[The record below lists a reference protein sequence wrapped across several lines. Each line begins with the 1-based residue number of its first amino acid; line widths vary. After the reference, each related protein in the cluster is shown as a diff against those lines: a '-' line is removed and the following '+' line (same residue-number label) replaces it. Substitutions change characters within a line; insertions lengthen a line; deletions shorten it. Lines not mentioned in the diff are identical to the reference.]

1 MYSFSLL
8 RNRLKMKKLLF
19 IISIVLVTACHHKEL
34 SNASNTSKTNATTTV
49 PTNPPNGIKEV
60 VVDANAKMYDTGT
73 NYKVDSL
80 EINNDTLSVFVAYS
94 GGCKEHSWE
103 LVTNGMYE
111 KTRPPE
117 ITVCLKHISNGDACR
132 QIIRNEVKFN
142 ITKLK
147 YSKRKEVVVILG
159 KYEVNYVPK

>member
-8 RNRLKMKKLLF
+8 RNGFKMNKPLF
-19 IISIVLVTACHHKEL
+19 IISIVLFTACNHKRL
-34 SNASNTSKTNATTTV
+34 SNTSAASKTTSATTISA
-49 PTNPPNGIKEV
+49 NAHNGIKEV
-60 VVDANAKMYDTGT
+60 VVDADAKMYDTGT

-132 QIIRNEVKFN
+132 QLIRNEVKFN